1 MGVCPAPLEAGKS
14 PVVAVVEER
23 FKFWCRLVPRLIDA
37 RKLPARTRIKHDSR
51 FDECK
56 QEFAKW
62 RKLPTMLSRTEMV
75 WRHLLVGA
83 FDLGVRRSSLTQLSE
98 ELNLPV
104 STIHKALERPRAI
117 GAVRGSA
124 SGLRVLDPK
133 RLQQLWAALRDLNSD
148 VVYSTKVPMAVNEIE
163 ARLPISA
170 IPTAYTAFVQHEGR
184 NLVADYEQV
193 LVYAD
198 ANEVKRRF
206 PSRPGPANLLVFE
219 PDPLL
224 SRYGKVA
231 PRCQVYTDLFNLPTW
246 QAQRFLEAL
255 DRKLL
260 RDVA

>member
-1 MGVCPAPLEAGKS
+1 
-14 PVVAVVEER
+14 
-23 FKFWCRLVPRLIDA
+23 
-37 RKLPARTRIKHDSR
+37 
-51 FDECK
+51 
-56 QEFAKW
+56 
-62 RKLPTMLSRTEMV
+62 MLSRTELV

-83 FDLGVRRSSLTQLSE
+83 FDQGIRRSSLTQLSG

-133 RLQQLWAALRDLNSD
+133 RLLLLWGALRDLNGDIVYATRVSMD
-148 VVYSTKVPMAVNEIE
+148 VREIE
-163 ARLPISA
+163 DRLPASA
-170 IPTAYTAFVQHEGR
+170 IPTAYTAFVQHEAR

-198 ANEVKRRF
+198 AIQARRRF
-206 PSRPGPANLLVFE
+206 PSRRGEANFVVLE

-224 SRYGKVA
+224 GRYGKVA
-231 PRCQVYTDLFNLPTW
+231 PRCQVYVDLFNLPTW

-255 DRKLL
+255 DRKLIP
-260 RDVA
+260 DAG